1 MTLSNVKDGFGQTLA
16 SAVVPMNVLLGDVNA
31 NNMVNATDIG
41 QVKANSGG
49 SPVDGTNFRND
60 LNADGSIGSTDI
72 GMVKTAAGTTV
83 P

>member
-1 MTLSNVKDGFGQTLA
+1 MKDGFGQTLA
-16 SAVVPMNVLLGDVNA
+16 SAVVPMDVLLGDVNA
-31 NNMVNATDIG
+31 NKMVNASDIS

-60 LNADGSIGSTDI
+60 LNADGSINASDI
-72 GMVKTAAGTTV
+72 GMVKAASGTFI